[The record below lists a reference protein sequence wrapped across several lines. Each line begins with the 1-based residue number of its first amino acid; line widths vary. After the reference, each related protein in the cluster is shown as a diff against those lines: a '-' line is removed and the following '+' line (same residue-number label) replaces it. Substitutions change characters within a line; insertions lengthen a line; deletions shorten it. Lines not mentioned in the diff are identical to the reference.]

1 MLYLSFSFQKDRF
14 NNFRFHLKRSFSF
27 FIVFK
32 IIVFI
37 LKRLLFQFWKLF
49 LFKLS
54 FSGMIVL
61 KTIDSFILLKNYHN
75 LVSSFSKT
83 IVFKMIVLSCRIYC
97 TQNTSVISVIFLSS
111 PLVKQM
117 NWNFVLKDTKM
128 EELEEQVYEQKVSL
142 I

>member
-1 MLYLSFSFQKDRF
+1 
-14 NNFRFHLKRSFSF
+14 
-27 FIVFK
+27 
-32 IIVFI
+32 
-37 LKRLLFQFWKLF
+37 
-49 LFKLS
+49 
-54 FSGMIVL
+54 
-61 KTIDSFILLKNYHN
+61 
-75 LVSSFSKT
+75 
-83 IVFKMIVLSCRIYC
+83 MIVLSCRIYC